1 MAPAQPDASVASVSG
16 TTATVTWAT
25 PSDDGGSVVTGFV
38 LQSSVDGGSW
48 SEVTTTGDTSAEVAD
63 LTPGGAVWF
72 RVRATNTVGASPL
85 SLRGNTVTVS
95 AFTTTI
101 KMKLLWPEVEIVG
114 NPVVLIG
121 CTDLDPQDLKKMD
134 TEGHFGGPYP
144 SQVDPTLATQ
154 ASEVCDPVGGITPSD
169 LVVDEWVA
177 YLTDHSDLTMSGDG
191 PLKFIHKITP
201 DLSAVDD
208 DTGGLVMFSGI
219 WYDNDGNDIADVD
232 HNSFIWGG
240 MIIAPIPIVAPG

>member
-1 MAPAQPDASVASVSG
+1 M
-16 TTATVTWAT
+16 
-25 PSDDGGSVVTGFV
+25 VTGFV
-38 LQSSVDGGSW
+38 LQSSVDGVSW

-63 LTPGGAVWF
+63 LTPGGAAWF
-72 RVRATNTVGASPL
+72 RVRATNTIGASPP

-101 KMKLLWPEVEIVG
+101 KMKLLWPEVKIVG
-114 NPVVLIG
+114 NPLVLIG
-121 CTDLDPQDLKKMD
+121 YTDLDLQDLKKMD

-154 ASEVCDPVGGITPSD
+154 ASEIYDPVGGITPSD

-177 YLTDHSDLTMSGDG
+177 YLTGNSDLTMSGDG
-191 PLKFIHKITP
+191 PLKFIHKVTP

-219 WYDNDGNDIADVD
+219 WYDNDGDELSTRSGELIGAV
-232 HNSFIWGG
+232 
-240 MIIAPIPIVAPG
+240 

>member
-1 MAPAQPDASVASVSG
+1 MTIPLAPAQPDAPVASISD

-25 PSDDGGSVVTGFV
+25 PGDDGGSVVTGFV
-38 LQSSVDGGSW
+38 LQSSVDGVSW

-63 LTPGGAVWF
+63 LTPGGAAWF
-72 RVRATNTVGASPL
+72 RVRATNTIGASPP

-101 KMKLLWPEVEIVG
+101 KMKLLWPEVKIVG
-114 NPVVLIG
+114 NPLVLIG
-121 CTDLDPQDLKKMD
+121 YTDLDLQDLKKMD

-154 ASEVCDPVGGITPSD
+154 ASEIYDPVGGITPSD

-177 YLTDHSDLTMSGDG
+177 YLTGNSDLTMSGDG
-191 PLKFIHKITP
+191 PLIFIHKVTP

-219 WYDNDGNDIADVD
+219 WYDNDGDELSTRSGELIGAV
-232 HNSFIWGG
+232 
-240 MIIAPIPIVAPG
+240 